1 MLENV
6 LEELSYVLEHTAE
19 EQSSWGVGSSV
30 NRNRYNAP
38 GMMHLLQQLKW
49 WAVSP
54 VYNCRLLRICQN
66 ISFIL
71 HDSCNGL
78 LVLFNWRYFSYLP
91 SKMAK
96 LLFRNL
102 PSLLTW
108 VTHHICLEFKPR
120 ESLIKWNLP
129 LLASF
134 TSTNY
139 SSWSPV
145 LTGDQRTY
153 HGKENVDSRHSRGR
167 GGETT
172 RFHTVNVA
180 QPVRFSS
187 KLQTG
192 KSGASFCYLIYKFR
206 LFLN

>member
-1 MLENV
+1 MCRGWCICC
-6 LEELSYVLEHTAE
+6 
-19 EQSSWGVGSSV
+19 SSWNGEQQVLCTVAGWWESTKIFSLLCTTQVTACWFFSV
-30 NRNRYNAP
+30 EGISVTYWV
-38 GMMHLLQQLKW
+38 KW
-49 WAVSP
+49 PSC
-54 VYNCRLLRICQN
+54 YCR
-66 ISFIL
+66 
-71 HDSCNGL
+71 D
-78 LVLFNWRYFSYLP
+78 
-91 SKMAK
+91 
-96 LLFRNL
+96 L
-102 PSLLTW
+102 PSLFTW
-108 VTHHICLEFKPR
+108 VMYHICLGLKPR

-134 TSTNY
+134 TSTDY
-139 SSWSPV
+139 SFWSPG

-192 KSGASFCYLIYKFR
+192 KSGPSFC
-206 LFLN
+206 